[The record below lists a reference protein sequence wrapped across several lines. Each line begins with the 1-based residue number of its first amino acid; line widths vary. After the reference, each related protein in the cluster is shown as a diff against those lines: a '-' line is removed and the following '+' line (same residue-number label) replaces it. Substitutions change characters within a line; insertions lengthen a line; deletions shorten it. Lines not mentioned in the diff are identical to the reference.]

1 MTSFIKGDGSTHNI
15 EIQETCMRS
24 AAWEGFKSSMVALGV
39 STVTVLGA
47 CQAFPGFNKRLS
59 VSSKTALIA
68 SPFFATFVLMG
79 ELELNACA
87 KRYRE
92 LMLSEQ
98 RRGRR
103 DGGSEVVVLPSGKVV
118 HRQG

>member
-1 MTSFIKGDGSTHNI
+1 
-15 EIQETCMRS
+15 
-24 AAWEGFKSSMVALGV
+24 MVALGV

-47 CQAFPGFNKRLS
+47 CKAFPGFNKRLS

-87 KRYRE
+87 KRHRE
-92 LMLSEQ
+92 LMLSAQ
-98 RRGRR
+98 RRGKLEH
-103 DGGSEVVVLPSGKVV
+103 SEVTVLPSGKIV
-118 HRQG
+118 HQR